1 VPDANAQETD
11 MDTPALALARQ
22 RAADNLPERLT
33 WGPLTLSVTNLD
45 RAEAFWTEVTGF
57 VRRSAAGPGVAL
69 GTSDRTL
76 VVLAP
81 GATSPVAKGHAGMYH
96 VAFRMPSQAEFSRR
110 MQRFIDLGIR
120 FSPVDHLMSKAL
132 YLDDPD
138 GHGIELAFETPER
151 FGRFSFDGGRF
162 AMFDAEGRPHS
173 GRERLDLLV
182 ELGQAVGTDPALP
195 LHRDASVAHLHLHVP
210 ALDPSLTWFEGVGFA
225 RNLNLPDFGMADM
238 GTGGP
243 YTHRLAM
250 NIWSGHGVQP
260 APATSA
266 RLLSY
271 RLEAADAA
279 TFAAARARLTEIPD
293 TDILTGMDPAG
304 VTLTLA
310 LRAAEH
316 RKENAA

>member
-1 VPDANAQETD
+1 ME
-11 MDTPALALARQ
+11 TPALALARQ
-22 RAADNLPERLT
+22 RAADKMPERLT
-33 WGPLTLSVTNLD
+33 WGPLTLSVTDLD
-45 RAEAFWTEVTGF
+45 RAEAFWTEVVGF
-57 VRRSAAGPGVAL
+57 VRRPEPGPGLAL
-69 GTSDRTL
+69 GTPDRTL

-81 GATSPVAKGHAGMYH
+81 GATSPVAKGYAGMYH

-110 MQRFIDLGIR
+110 MQRFIDLGIP

-132 YLDDPD
+132 YLSDPD
-138 GHGIELAFETPER
+138 GHGIEIAFETPER

-162 AMFDAEGRPHS
+162 TMVDAVGRPHS

-182 ELGQAVGTDPALP
+182 ELGQANGTDTALP

-210 ALDPSLTWFEGVGFA
+210 ALDPSLAWFEGVGFA

-238 GTGGP
+238 GTGAP

-250 NIWSGHGVQP
+250 NIWAGHGVRP
-260 APATSA
+260 APASSA

-271 RLEAADAA
+271 RLETPDTN
-279 TFAAARARLTEIPD
+279 TFAAAKVHLAEVSGSGV
-293 TDILTGMDPAG
+293 LTGTDPAG

-310 LRAAEH
+310 LRATEH

>member
-1 VPDANAQETD
+1 

-33 WGPLTLSVTNLD
+33 WGPLTLSVTSISL
-45 RAEAFWTEVTGF
+45 AEAFWTAVTGF
-57 VRRSAAGPGVAL
+57 VRRPDAGPGVAL
-69 GTSDRTL
+69 GTPDRTL

-110 MQRFIDLGIR
+110 MQRFLDLGLH
-120 FSPVDHLMSKAL
+120 FSPVDHLMSKAM

-138 GHGIELAFETPER
+138 GHGIEIAFETPER

-162 AMFDAEGRPHS
+162 TMVDAAGRPHS
-173 GRERLDLLV
+173 GRERLDLRA
-182 ELGQAVGTDPALP
+182 ELAMADGTDPALP
-195 LHRDASVAHLHLHVP
+195 LHRDATGAHLHLHVP
-210 ALDPSLTWFEGVGFA
+210 ALDPSLSWFEGLGFA
-225 RNLNLPDFGMADM
+225 RNLHLPDFGLADM
-238 GTGGP
+238 GAGAP

-250 NIWSGHGVQP
+250 NLWAGPGARP
-260 APATSA
+260 APRSSA

-271 RLEAADAA
+271 QLETTDPDTFTAAQ
-279 TFAAARARLTEIPD
+279 ARLAGDPA
-293 TDILTGMDPAG
+293 TGTLSGTDPAG

-310 LRAAEH
+310 LRAADH